1 MTDLERL
8 AFDLLYAFDIAVL
21 HRVSPRK
28 YAFLGQAPLFY
39 DSFFPPECHDGQAT
53 PCAAPWE
60 HSPMLEFFLPEAED
74 FFERGGQ
81 GTLASGLWKE
91 DGKTSPGTALKAF
104 AVALPA
110 GRLLLIRMIRD
121 EYREHV
127 TALRK
132 AREQLL
138 ENRELSQTLA
148 IVKEKSRLDGLTSIF
163 NRATFMDLLHDE
175 TKRSQILDYPLVLL
189 ILDIDDFK
197 KINDTY
203 GHLAGDAV
211 LRNMGA
217 LLKKS
222 LRRNDIVAR
231 YGGEEFAVLIPHET
245 VEQAARIADKI
256 RLGVAAMVVP
266 DVPRISVS
274 IGCTRYVPAET
285 FEDFFERAD
294 LALYDAKKGGKNVV
308 RIR

>member
-1 MTDLERL
+1 
-8 AFDLLYAFDIAVL
+8 
-21 HRVSPRK
+21 
-28 YAFLGQAPLFY
+28 
-39 DSFFPPECHDGQAT
+39 
-53 PCAAPWE
+53 
-60 HSPMLEFFLPEAED
+60 MLEFFLPEAED
-74 FFERGGQ
+74 FFERGEQ

-91 DGKTSPGTALKAF
+91 DGKTPPDTALKAF
-104 AVALPA
+104 AVVLPA
-110 GRLLLIRMIRD
+110 GRLLTIRMIRD

-148 IVKEKSRLDGLTSIF
+148 IVKEKSRLDGLTCIF
-163 NRATFMDLLHDE
+163 NRVTFMELFHDE

-203 GHLAGDAV
+203 GHLAGDDV

-245 VEQAARIADKI
+245 VEQAARIADKVRI
-256 RLGVAAMVVP
+256 GIAAMVVP
-266 DVPRISVS
+266 DVPRITVS
-274 IGCTRYVPAET
+274 IGCTQYVPGET

-294 LALYDAKKGGKNVV
+294 LALYDAKKEGKNVV
-308 RIR
+308 RVR